1 MSRMN
6 WSERLSLGIGS
17 IDRQHQVLIKCINE
31 LDEAIHKDENFKV
44 RTTLNVIEKL
54 VNYTK
59 VHFMYEELVL
69 FKQIPFPETEEHKI
83 AHRKIFDA
91 VEVFKDRLKTESI
104 TDIHPEL
111 VVFLNQWLTNHILK
125 DDMKYAIY
133 AKEQGINVQ

>member
-6 WSERLSLGIGS
+6 WSEQLSLGIGS

-31 LDEAIHKDENFKV
+31 LGEAINKDENFKV

-83 AHRKIFDA
+83 AHGKIFDA
-91 VEVFKDRLKTESI
+91 VETFKGRLKTEGI
-104 TDIHPEL
+104 NDIHPEL
-111 VVFLNQWLTNHILK
+111 MAFLNRWLTNHILK

-133 AKEQGINVQ
+133 AREKGINVQ